1 MWMTVSLLF
10 LNQMQ
15 SPCSSLLGSTCVVA
29 PVFTKVIYAQCIME
43 FAFYRKIV
51 GFIKGVG
58 RRKEKTRK
66 DLRDYNS
73 LYMRKLSPRKH
84 EIIVQGHRAI
94 HGSSYALQTFAL
106 CQSSSAGRQYLDGS
120 LQADNALPDLKVQF
134 ITLTGHK
141 MPSEEVNKQ
150 NHIYF
155 WLGSQSEIRIQ
166 TPPLS
171 FTGNSRIQSTKSNQA
186 KAAIFCRLSVS
197 QFSNLTELELLPL
210 LA

>member
-43 FAFYRKIV
+43 FRFYRQIV
-51 GFIKGVG
+51 GFVKGIR

-94 HGSSYALQTFAL
+94 HGSSYAL
-106 CQSSSAGRQYLDGS
+106 
-120 LQADNALPDLKVQF
+120 
-134 ITLTGHK
+134 
-141 MPSEEVNKQ
+141 
-150 NHIYF
+150 
-155 WLGSQSEIRIQ
+155 
-166 TPPLS
+166 
-171 FTGNSRIQSTKSNQA
+171 
-186 KAAIFCRLSVS
+186 
-197 QFSNLTELELLPL
+197 
-210 LA
+210 